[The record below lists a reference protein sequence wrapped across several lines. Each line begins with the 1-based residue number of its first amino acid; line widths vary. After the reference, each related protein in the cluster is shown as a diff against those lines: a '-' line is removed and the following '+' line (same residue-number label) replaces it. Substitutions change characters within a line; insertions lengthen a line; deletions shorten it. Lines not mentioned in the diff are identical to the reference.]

1 MKDILSARQA
11 AKVIGCSAQ
20 KVRVRIERN
29 IWKFGRVVHAKE
41 AGREVNAYEIP
52 KRSLARFL
60 EIDIEEVDRRLNG

>member
-20 KVRVRIERN
+20 KVRVRIERD
-29 IWKFGRVVHAKE
+29 IWKIGRVVPAKE
-41 AGREVNAYEIP
+41 AGRKVNSYEIP

-60 EIDIEEVDRRLNG
+60 EIDMEELDRRLER

>member
-29 IWKFGRVVHAKE
+29 IWKFGRVVTAKE
-41 AGREVNAYEIP
+41 SGRVVNAYEIP

-60 EIDIEEVDRRLNG
+60 EIDVEEVDRRLEG